1 MIGLEITKK
10 GNNAY
15 VKKFKQN
22 GMVYH
27 ISDRSLLIAQ
37 GDFEVQDV
45 LLKAITF
52 INPPFKSYFME
63 VIPSHSSDI
72 SCHSS
77 PISSHIY
84 SPFDVY
90 V

>member
-1 MIGLEITKK
+1 
-10 GNNAY
+10 
-15 VKKFKQN
+15 
-22 GMVYH
+22 MVNH
-27 ISDRSLLIAQ
+27 ISERSLLIAQ
-37 GDFEVQDV
+37 GDFEVEDV
-45 LLKAITF
+45 LLKEITF
-52 INPPFKSYFME
+52 INPPFKSHFMG

-72 SCHSS
+72 LFHSS